1 MTQKSHL
8 SNAGY
13 KNRLLRAGPRLLN
26 YIVVGMG
33 AKLERVTSLWIG
45 RDAVVPGTVGAG
57 EGFVGCL
64 AIAQRYTQRPANSST
79 SVSHFGVRTLACHF
93 VGYIGLHIYLKR
105 LRRLIVIPGP
115 KYHILQKLGRVAEM
129 HQRIHSTTPSEEFL
143 SPKWILLTIIRII
156 RLVGRICPVHIAD
169 KRIRDIGRRKGNV
182 VLRGTTNQKF
192 VVVGR
197 TDKHGANGE
206 PCII

>member
-33 AKLERVTSLWIG
+33 AKLERITSLWIG

-129 HQRIHSTTPSEEFL
+129 HQWIRSTAAGEE
-143 SPKWILLTIIRII
+143 LLAPERI
-156 RLVGRICPVHIAD
+156 RLAVIRVVWFVRRIGPIHIAD
-169 KRIRDIGRRKGNV
+169 KLIRDIGRRKGNV
-182 VLRGTTNQKF
+182 VLRSAADQEL

-197 TDKHGANGE
+197 ADEHGADGE
-206 PCII
+206 SRII